1 MTSRHLN
8 FSPSSVTSL
17 AIDVMETKHG
27 FMVLFAEDYLEDAKG
42 DNCWTSWADAL
53 AVLRAKLE
61 VTK

>member
-1 MTSRHLN
+1 MSRHLN

-17 AIDVMETKHG
+17 AIDVMQTKHG
-27 FMVLFAEDYLEDAKG
+27 YMVLFEEDYLVDVEG
-42 DNCWTSWADAL
+42 NNCWTSWADAL

>member
-1 MTSRHLN
+1 MTSRQLN
-8 FSPSSVTSL
+8 FTPTSFTSL
-17 AIDVMETKHG
+17 AIDVMETKRG
-27 FMVLFAEDYLEDAKG
+27 YMVLFAEDYLEDAKG

>member
-17 AIDVMETKHG
+17 AIDVMKTSEG
-27 FMVLFAEDYLEDAKG
+27 FMVLFEEDYLEDANG
-42 DNCWTSWADAL
+42 DNCWTSWTKAI

>member
-8 FSPSSVTSL
+8 FSPASVTSL

-27 FMVLFAEDYLEDAKG
+27 YMVLFAEDYLEDAKG
-42 DNCWTSWADAL
+42 NNCWTSWADAL
-53 AVLRAKLE
+53 AALRAKLE

>member
-1 MTSRHLN
+1 MKRHLN

-17 AIDVMETKHG
+17 AIDVMQTKHG
-27 FMVLFAEDYLEDAKG
+27 YMVLFEEDYLEDAEG
-42 DNCWTSWADAL
+42 NNCWTLWADAL

>member
-1 MTSRHLN
+1 MTSRQLN
-8 FSPSSVTSL
+8 FTPTSFTSL

-27 FMVLFAEDYLEDAKG
+27 YMVLFEDDYLKDAKG
-42 DNCWTSWADAL
+42 NNCWTSWADAI